1 MPQGKGAHL
10 ELKVLCTVSLD
21 LCNMV
26 ATSHKE
32 LKYSKRAKV
41 FSSHAQQPYVANGFY
56 CTAQIEN
63 IFVITE

>member
-41 FSSHAQQPYVANGFY
+41 FSSSIAVITFHMLNSHMWLMGS
-56 CTAQIEN
+56 TAQCR
-63 IFVITE
+63 